1 MPPGLGIRPV
11 RINRALIKVRPLG
24 VSQTV
29 KDVDFR
35 EAKENRVYGEA
46 VEVIGQPVALEQTF
60 KLQRTRA
67 GDSVPSTIHFVFRF
81 VDLNKVCDGFLIK
94 KGDRIVEVDGVPCDF
109 NVIKASKA
117 SPFGGNRQKSFASM
131 ILLHVDAEQQR
142 KKLGSI

>member
-1 MPPGLGIRPV
+1 MPGLGVRPV
-11 RINRALIKVRPLG
+11 HINRALIKVRQLS
-24 VSQTV
+24 VAKTV

-35 EAKENRVYGEA
+35 EAKENRVYGDPIT
-46 VEVIGQPVALEQTF
+46 VIGQPVALERTF
-60 KLQRTRA
+60 MLQRTRA

-81 VDLNKVCDGFLIK
+81 VDLDAVSPGFLIK

-117 SPFGGNRQKSFASM
+117 SPFGGNRQKSFATM

-142 KKLGSI
+142 KSLGSI